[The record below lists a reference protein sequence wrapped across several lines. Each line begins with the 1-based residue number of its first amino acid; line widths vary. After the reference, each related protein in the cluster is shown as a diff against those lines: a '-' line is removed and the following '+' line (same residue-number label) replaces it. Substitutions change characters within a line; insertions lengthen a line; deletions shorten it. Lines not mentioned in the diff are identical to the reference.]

1 MLRAHRQAWAWQ
13 DEWLGLNM
21 DDIRALE
28 KETQELLAK
37 KMAQNDLVT
46 GKNSLNDIIFL
57 YHMNLM
63 MTETKAEQSSDN
75 KIEKSKS
82 QGSSSDDEFVDAAS

>member
-13 DEWLGLNM
+13 DEWIGLNM

-37 KMAQNDLVT
+37 KMARNDSIA
-46 GKNSLNDIIFL
+46 GNRNSF
-57 YHMNLM
+57 M
-63 MTETKAEQSSDN
+63 ESFSW
-75 KIEKSKS
+75 
-82 QGSSSDDEFVDAAS
+82 

>member
-13 DEWLGLNM
+13 DEWIGLNM

-37 KMAQNDLVT
+37 KMAQNDSIT
-46 GKNSLNDIIFL
+46 GNRNSL
-57 YHMNLM
+57 M
-63 MTETKAEQSSDN
+63 E
-75 KIEKSKS
+75 
-82 QGSSSDDEFVDAAS
+82 SSSWQLIFFLSLSPGID

>member
-13 DEWLGLNM
+13 DEWIGLNM

-37 KMAQNDLVT
+37 KMARNDSIA
-46 GKNSLNDIIFL
+46 GNRNSLMESFF
-57 YHMNLM
+57 
-63 MTETKAEQSSDN
+63 DN
-75 KIEKSKS
+75 
-82 QGSSSDDEFVDAAS
+82 